1 MVRTKNFSPG
11 QLALFTAL
19 LISVAVGICFLFFK
33 ILWWHAII
41 ATVCVFLCNY
51 FIFREVLRRFVF
63 RKIKLIYKLIY
74 QTKASKREEM
84 YYKHILPQK
93 SIREVE
99 QDVTD
104 WANKRSEELESLRFM
119 EQYRKEF
126 LQNFSHEIKTPIF
139 AVQGYLNILSSGDI
153 EDAQKIKEYLAKA
166 EHNVDRMVHLVSDID
181 EISKLESGQQQLERA
196 DFIIQ
201 DVIKEVLDNLHLQIE
216 GKQLNFSIKRGCE
229 SPVHV
234 YADKEKIRQVIIN
247 LVTNA
252 AKYASSIG
260 EVTASVYKMDENQ
273 VLVEISD
280 NGIGIAESHLPR
292 IFERFYRTDSGRSR
306 NSGGTGLGL
315 AICKHI
321 IEAHGQTIH
330 VRSKQGVGT
339 TVGFTLAAKKPGDL
353 SGKPEDKNL
362 EKSGSINIKDAVQ

>member
-1 MVRTKNFSPG
+1 MSTKNFTPN

-19 LISVAVGICFLFFK
+19 LISVAVGICFLFFQ
-33 ILWWHAII
+33 ILWWHAAI
-41 ATVCVFLCNY
+41 ATFCVFVCNY
-51 FIFREVLRRFVF
+51 FIFREVLRSFVF

-93 SIREVE
+93 SIEEVE
-99 QDVTD
+99 EDVKE
-104 WANKRSEELESLRFM
+104 WANKRKQEIETLRYM
-119 EQYRKEF
+119 EKYRQEF

-139 AVQGYLNILSSGDI
+139 AVQGYLNMLMSGGMD
-153 EDAQKIKEYLAKA
+153 DPAQAQKYLVKA

-181 EISKLESGQQQLERA
+181 EISRLESGGQILNETN
-196 DFIIQ
+196 FIIQ
-201 DVIKEVLDNLHLQIE
+201 DLVKEVFENLQPDQE
-216 GKQLNFSIKRGCE
+216 GKTLQYSIKRGCE
-229 SPVHV
+229 APVNV

-252 AKYASSIG
+252 SKYASSLG
-260 EVTASVYKMDENQ
+260 EVTASVYRIDGAR
-273 VLVEISD
+273 VLIEISD
-280 NGIGIAESHLPR
+280 NGIGISEEHLPR

-330 VRSKQGVGT
+330 VRSKPNVGT
-339 TVGFTLAAKKPGDL
+339 TVGFMLPSKKTE
-353 SGKPEDKNL
+353 S
-362 EKSGSINIKDAVQ
+362 A

>member
-1 MVRTKNFSPG
+1 MARTKNYSPA
-11 QLALFTAL
+11 QLALYTAL
-19 LISVAVGICFLFFK
+19 LISIAVGICFLFFR
-33 ILWWHAII
+33 ILWWHAVI
-41 ATVCVFLCNY
+41 ATGCVFVCNY

-84 YYKHILPQK
+84 DYKHILPQK
-93 SIREVE
+93 SIQEVE
-99 QDVTD
+99 DDVTS

-119 EQYRKEF
+119 EKYRREF

-153 EDAQKIKEYLAKA
+153 EEPEKIQEYLSKA
-166 EHNVDRMVHLVSDID
+166 EHNVDRMVHLIRDID
-181 EISKLESGQQQLERA
+181 EISKLESGQQKLVQS
-196 DFIIQ
+196 DFVIQ
-201 DVIKEVLDNLHLQIE
+201 DLIKEVLDNLNLHIE
-216 GKQLNFSIKRGCE
+216 GKELHFGIKRGCE

-234 YADKEKIRQVIIN
+234 YGDKEKIRQVIIN

-252 AKYASSIG
+252 AKYAGSVG
-260 EVTASVYKMDENQ
+260 EVTASVYKMDESR
-273 VLVEISD
+273 VLIEISD
-280 NGIGIAESHLPR
+280 NGIGISEQHLPR

-321 IEAHGQTIH
+321 IEAHGQAIH
-330 VRSKQGVGT
+330 IRSKLNVGT
-339 TVGFTLAAKKPGDL
+339 TVGFTLAARK
-353 SGKPEDKNL
+353 EDADKAQQL
-362 EKSGSINIKDAVQ
+362 TISEAVGS

>member
-1 MVRTKNFSPG
+1 MVRTKNFSPS

-19 LISVAVGICFLFFK
+19 LISVAVGICFLFFN
-33 ILWWHAII
+33 ILWWHAVI

-84 YYKHILPQK
+84 YYKHVLPQK
-93 SIREVE
+93 SIQEVE
-99 QDVTD
+99 QDVTA
-104 WANKRSEELESLRFM
+104 WANRRSEEIESLRFM

-126 LQNFSHEIKTPIF
+126 LQNFAHEIKTPIF

-153 EDAQKIKEYLAKA
+153 EDPDKIQEYIAKA

-181 EISKLESGQQQLERA
+181 KISKLESGQQELERT

-201 DVIKEVLDNLHLQIE
+201 DVIKEVLHNLNLQIE
-216 GKQLNFSIKRGCE
+216 GKKLQFGIKRGCE

-273 VLVEISD
+273 VLIEISD
-280 NGIGIAESHLPR
+280 NGIGIAEEHLPR

-339 TVGFTLAAKKPGDL
+339 TVGFTLAAKKTDL
-353 SGKPEDKNL
+353 PTEKPEGKGL
-362 EKSGSINIKDAVQ
+362 EKSARVTDIA